1 MGVTKRYSPDQ
12 KQKHKSVTDIRDKVI
27 AHFGFPSEKNGKEWA
42 SECAVMMV
50 AGGQQK
56 SQFAFRRANYLGAV
70 ITDLEELVTVAI
82 PTAEDIVIA
91 ADQEMNGAAKPHLA
105 DQRFLKAVLSSP
117 FHPELFLPTILRW
130 WSPFGPAHDM
140 KMRSCAHRKW
150 RMRDD
155 PVSRSLCARCRT

>member
-1 MGVTKRYSPDQ
+1 
-12 KQKHKSVTDIRDKVI
+12 
-27 AHFGFPSEKNGKEWA
+27 
-42 SECAVMMV
+42 MMV

-117 FHPELFLPTILRW
+117 FHPELFFTDNPEMVESFWAGARHENEILRA
-130 WSPFGPAHDM
+130 PKVED
-140 KMRSCAHRKW
+140 
-150 RMRDD
+150 
-155 PVSRSLCARCRT
+155 AR